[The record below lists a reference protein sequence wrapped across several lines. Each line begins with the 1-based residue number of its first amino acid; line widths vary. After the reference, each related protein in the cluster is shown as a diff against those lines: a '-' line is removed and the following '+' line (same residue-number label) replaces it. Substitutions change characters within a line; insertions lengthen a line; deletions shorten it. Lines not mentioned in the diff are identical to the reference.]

1 MLKLLQKEMP
11 TAKWIVKDKQKTLLL
26 ECKKITLPLNQVDE
40 LIMQKLI
47 DWVRVSQDEKLNQN
61 HEMTEAIGI
70 AAPQIGANITMYY
83 ILLPIF
89 DENTKKTNYFE
100 HALINPKII
109 AYSKQIAALK
119 HGEGCLSVDEKHQG
133 FVPRSYKIHV
143 TGYDYLKKK
152 NVNLIVRGYEAIV
165 FQHEQ
170 DHLEKK
176 LYYYHINK
184 NNPWLKEDNWIII

>member
-1 MLKLLQKEMP
+1 MLKLLQKEIP
-11 TAKWIVKDKQKTLLL
+11 TAKWIVKDSQKTLLS
-26 ECKKITLPLNQVDE
+26 ECKKVTLPLKQKDE
-40 LIMQKLI
+40 LTMQKLI
-47 DWVRVSQDEKLNQN
+47 DWVRVSQDKKLNQN
-61 HEMTEAIGI
+61 QEMIEAIGI
-70 AAPQIGANITMYY
+70 AAPQIGANINMYY

-89 DENTKKTNYFE
+89 DEKKQKKNYFE
-100 HALINPKII
+100 HALVNPKII
-109 AYSKQIAALK
+109 AYSKQIAVLK
-119 HGEGCLSVDEKHQG
+119 HGEGCLSVDKKHQG

-152 NVNLIVRGYEAIV
+152 NVNLTVRGYEAIV

-176 LYYYHINK
+176 LYYHHINK

>member
-11 TAKWIVKDKQKTLLL
+11 TAKWIVKDNQTTLLS
-26 ECKKITLPLNQVDE
+26 ECKKITLPLNQADE

-61 HEMTEAIGI
+61 HEMIEAIGI
-70 AAPQIGANITMYY
+70 AAPQIGANVNMYY
-83 ILLPIF
+83 ILVPIF
-89 DENTKKTNYFE
+89 DEKSKKINYFE

-109 AYSKQIAALK
+109 ARSEQIAALK
-119 HGEGCLSVDEKHQG
+119 HGEGCLSVDNKHEG
-133 FVPRSYKIHV
+133 LVPRSYKIHV

-152 NVNLIVRGYEAIV
+152 DINLIVRGYEAIV

-176 LYYYHINK
+176 LYYHHINK
-184 NNPWLKEDNWIII
+184 NYPWLKEANWIII